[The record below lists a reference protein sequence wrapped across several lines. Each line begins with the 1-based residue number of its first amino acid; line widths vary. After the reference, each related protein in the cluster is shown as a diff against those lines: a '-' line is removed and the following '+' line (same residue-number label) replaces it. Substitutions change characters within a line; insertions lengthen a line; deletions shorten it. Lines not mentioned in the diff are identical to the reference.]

1 VTRRILAELST
12 GCGHGRDE
20 GRQLRRQRDR
30 QGAAGRG
37 SRDLEELQR
46 KLLGVTTR
54 LAESMVT
61 LADRVTKLEQQGTG
75 GG

>member
-1 VTRRILAELST
+1 MAGMKIISFVDAEVVKA
-12 GCGHGRDE
+12 
-20 GRQLRRQRDR
+20 RQVAL
-30 QGAAGRG
+30 
-37 SRDLEELQR
+37 RDLEELQQR
-46 KLLGVTTR
+46 LLGVTTR

>member
-1 VTRRILAELST
+1 MAGMKVVSFVDSEIAKA
-12 GCGHGRDE
+12 
-20 GRQLRRQRDR
+20 RQV
-30 QGAAGRG
+30 AIA
-37 SRDLEELQR
+37 DLEELQR

-54 LAESMVT
+54 LAESLLA

>member
-1 VTRRILAELST
+1 MAGMKIVSFVDSEIAKA
-12 GCGHGRDE
+12 
-20 GRQLRRQRDR
+20 RQV
-30 QGAAGRG
+30 AVA
-37 SRDLEELQR
+37 DLEELQR

-54 LAESMVT
+54 LAESMVM

>member
-1 VTRRILAELST
+1 MAGMKIVSFVDSEIVKA
-12 GCGHGRDE
+12 
-20 GRQLRRQRDR
+20 RQVAL
-30 QGAAGRG
+30 
-37 SRDLEELQR
+37 RDLEELQR

-54 LAESMVT
+54 LAESMVV

>member
-1 VTRRILAELST
+1 MAGMKIVSFVDSEIVKA
-12 GCGHGRDE
+12 
-20 GRQLRRQRDR
+20 RQVAL
-30 QGAAGRG
+30 
-37 SRDLEELQR
+37 RDLEELQR

-54 LAESMVT
+54 LAESMVA

>member
-1 VTRRILAELST
+1 MAGMKVVSFVDSEIAKA
-12 GCGHGRDE
+12 
-20 GRQLRRQRDR
+20 RQV
-30 QGAAGRG
+30 AVA
-37 SRDLEELQR
+37 DLEELQR

-54 LAESMVT
+54 LAESMVA

>member
-1 VTRRILAELST
+1 MAGMKVVSFVDSEIVKA
-12 GCGHGRDE
+12 
-20 GRQLRRQRDR
+20 RQVAL
-30 QGAAGRG
+30 
-37 SRDLEELQR
+37 RDLEELQR

-54 LAESMVT
+54 LAESMVA

>member
-1 VTRRILAELST
+1 MAGMKIVSFVDSEIAKA
-12 GCGHGRDE
+12 
-20 GRQLRRQRDR
+20 RQV
-30 QGAAGRG
+30 AVA
-37 SRDLEELQR
+37 DLEELQR

-54 LAESMVT
+54 LAESMVA

>member
-1 VTRRILAELST
+1 MAGMKVVSFVDSEIVKA
-12 GCGHGRDE
+12 
-20 GRQLRRQRDR
+20 RQV
-30 QGAAGRG
+30 AVA
-37 SRDLEELQR
+37 DLEELQR

-54 LAESMVT
+54 LAESMVM

>member
-1 VTRRILAELST
+1 MAGMKVVSFVDSEIVNA
-12 GCGHGRDE
+12 
-20 GRQLRRQRDR
+20 RQVAL
-30 QGAAGRG
+30 
-37 SRDLEELQR
+37 RDLEELQR

>member
-1 VTRRILAELST
+1 MAGMKIVSFVDSEIAKA
-12 GCGHGRDE
+12 
-20 GRQLRRQRDR
+20 RQV
-30 QGAAGRG
+30 AVA
-37 SRDLEELQR
+37 DLEELQR